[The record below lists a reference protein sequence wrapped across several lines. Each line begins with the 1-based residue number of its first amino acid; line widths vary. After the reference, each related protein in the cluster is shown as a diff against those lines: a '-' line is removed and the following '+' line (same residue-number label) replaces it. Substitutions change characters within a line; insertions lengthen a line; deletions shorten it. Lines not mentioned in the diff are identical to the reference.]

1 MKEFMDALINMSIS
15 GAVIAAVI
23 MLLRIPLKKAPR
35 RYSYMLWAILGIRLL
50 CPFSLPSPASLF
62 NLFSANSD
70 GGRVTFTA
78 PANVYT
84 VTGQQTTANVVNNT
98 PAAVQPMSDGVELYD
113 ILFWVWIAGVA
124 AFILWN
130 AISCI
135 RLRGKISGAV
145 HLRENIWECGNID
158 TAFVMGVFRPR
169 IYVPAGLP
177 GRSCDLIITHEK
189 THIRRLDFI
198 VKPIALLALCLHWFN
213 PLAWAGFFLMVR
225 DMEISCDE
233 LAVKGL
239 DVESRKEYAN
249 ALLNM
254 SAKQNRISVNGVLAF
269 GESSIKQR
277 IKSVLNP
284 KKPAL
289 WITIAAVIL
298 IAAAAVCLLTNPGK
312 KPESTPEVTPTTSG
326 AQQTI
331 EASSVSPEPEATSAP
346 ETTTAPPTQP
356 DPVEVP
362 ELDKT
367 NAEATVN
374 ALLGSAS
381 LNENTDGSLDFS
393 FTVPGVIPTADD
405 GKTQLYLTLNAYYY
419 VGGGTFE
426 SKRYLDWDASL
437 KPGEVWNATVLSAGD
452 DREFQSV
459 MLRAAFMTEVEEKTY
474 SEYYGDYIEV
484 DRDTDTA
491 SVTPPE
497 VIIGAPDLKYR
508 FSGDSWTVTFSQLPD
523 GITLSNSKPDEH
535 NPGIPAV
542 EVLKDGRHVGYFN
555 MMQFGTTHA
564 DSLAQV
570 DTSADTMPMQIYSPI
585 GLSSMVDY
593 SAGYRVVS
601 STETGAAAIAFPE
614 FRDGGSSQCAM
625 AYDIAQVP
633 YFAMFGL
640 DAGTLTE
647 KELADLAAGIT
658 ITAD

>member
-78 PANVYT
+78 PANVIT
-84 VTGQQTTANVVNNT
+84 VAGQQTTVNVADNAPT
-98 PAAVQPMSDGVELYD
+98 TIQPVSHGVELYD
-113 ILFWVWIAGVA
+113 VLFWVWIAGVA

-130 AISCI
+130 AISYI
-135 RLRGKISGAV
+135 SLRRKISGAV
-145 HLRENIWECGNID
+145 HLRENIWECDNID

-177 GRSCDLIITHEK
+177 ERSCDLIITHEK

-198 VKPIALLALCLHWFN
+198 VKPVALLALCLHWFN

-254 SAKQNRISVNGVLAF
+254 SAKQNRISMNGVLAF

-312 KPESTPEVTPTTSG
+312 KPESTPEVTPTTSEP
-326 AQQTI
+326 QQTS
-331 EASSVSPEPEATSAP
+331 EASSVSSEPEAASAP
-346 ETTTAPPTQP
+346 EITTAPPTQS

-393 FTVPGVIPTADD
+393 FTVPEVIPTADD

-426 SKRYLDWDASL
+426 SKSYLDWDTSL

-452 DREFQSV
+452 EREFQSV
-459 MLRAAFMTEVEEKTY
+459 MLRAAFMTEVEERTY

-484 DRDTDTA
+484 DRDTATI
-491 SVTPPE
+491 TPPE

-535 NPGIPAV
+535 NPGIPSV

-564 DSLAQV
+564 GSLAQV

-593 SAGYRVVS
+593 SVGYRVVS
-601 STETGAAAIAFPE
+601 STETGASAIAFPE
-614 FRDGGSSQCAM
+614 YRDGGSSQCAM

-633 YFAMFGL
+633 YFAIFGL

-658 ITAD
+658 ITAE